1 MTSSITLDFLSK
13 RHSDFELR
21 RIARAMEQGFAEPIT
36 AYLTEAFIM
45 SRAGGGV
52 VFGFEGDDPVG
63 RNADGRVV
71 QTAKVDRVEKE
82 GRFWVLTTVEGSRYV
97 MAAFRRE
104 GGRKSLRD
112 FLQMVAA

>member
-1 MTSSITLDFLSK
+1 MATSIKLQFHSK
-13 RHSDFELR
+13 RHSDFDLL
-21 RIARAMEQGFAEPIT
+21 RIARAMEQVFAEPVT
-36 AYLTEAFIM
+36 AYLTDAFIM
-45 SRAGGGV
+45 SRVGGGV
-52 VFGFEGDDPVG
+52 VFGFEGDDPAG

-104 GGRKSLRD
+104 GGRNSLRN
-112 FLQMVAA
+112 FLQIAMS